1 MRSQTRVIWVSIA
14 SDTAIAATKFIAA
27 GVTGSSAMLAEGMH
41 SIVDV
46 CDVLLLLLGRHRAMR
61 PPDDSHPLGHGKDL
75 YFWTLI
81 VAILFFALGGG
92 MSVYEGLAHIAHP
105 DPMARA
111 GWNYVV
117 LGVASVFVLFSFT
130 VTMREFRTRLRG
142 RGVWRTLVETKDPT
156 LATLVLSD
164 AADVVGIAIAF
175 VGVGLSHWLHRPW
188 IDGAGSIGIGLLL
201 SAVAIFLI
209 VQSEGLLIGERAAPE
224 VARRVRAA
232 AAEVGGI
239 VDVERLLTLQFG
251 PGIVLVGMDVIF
263 DPRLHGVDIAVTIDR
278 LEERI
283 RRDSPEVRYVYV
295 EAQAVTR
302 VAEQSR

>member
-1 MRSQTRVIWVSIA
+1 MRSQTGVIWVSIA
-14 SDTAIAATKFIAA
+14 SDAAIAATKFIAA
-27 GVTGSSAMLAEGMH
+27 AVTGSSAMLAEAMH
-41 SIVDV
+41 SVVDV
-46 CDVLLLLLGRHRAMR
+46 CDVLLLVLGRHRAAR
-61 PPDDSHPLGHGKDL
+61 PPDESHPLGHGKDL

-92 MSVYEGLAHIAHP
+92 MSIYEGLQHLGHA
-105 DPMARA
+105 DPMAHT

-117 LGVASVFVLFSFT
+117 LGVASVFVLFSFSVT
-130 VTMREFRTRLRG
+130 VREFRTRLRG

-175 VGVGLSHWLHRPW
+175 VGVGLAHWLRLPW
-188 IDGAGSIGIGLLL
+188 LDGAASIGVGILL
-201 SAVAIFLI
+201 SAIAIFLI

-224 VARRVRAA
+224 VARRVRRA
-232 AAEVGGI
+232 AAEIGGI
-239 VDVERLLTLQFG
+239 LDVEHLLTLQFG

-263 DPRLHGVDIAVTIDR
+263 DPGLHGPEVAATIDR

-295 EAQAVTR
+295 EAQAITR
-302 VAEQSR
+302 VTEQEP

>member
-1 MRSQTRVIWVSIA
+1 MRQTGVIWVSIA
-14 SDTAIAATKFIAA
+14 SDAAIAATKFIAA
-27 GVTGSSAMLAEGMH
+27 IVTGSSAMLAEAMH
-41 SIVDV
+41 SVVDV
-46 CDVLLLLLGRHRAMR
+46 CDVLLLLYGRRRAAR
-61 PPDDSHPLGHGKDL
+61 PPDESHPLGHGKDL

-92 MSVYEGLAHIAHP
+92 MSIYEGLQHLGRP
-105 DPMARA
+105 EPMARA
-111 GWNYVV
+111 GWNYAV
-117 LGVASVFVLFSFT
+117 LAIAAVFVLVSFVVT
-130 VTMREFRTRLRG
+130 VREFRTRLRG
-142 RGVWRTLVETKDPT
+142 RGVWQTLVETKDPT

-175 VGVGLSHWLHRPW
+175 VGVGLAHWLGRPW
-188 IDGAGSIGIGLLL
+188 IDGAASIGVGVLL

-224 VARRVRAA
+224 VGRRVREAA
-232 AAEVGGI
+232 VQIGGI

-263 DPRLHGVDIAVTIDR
+263 DPRLHGVEIAATIDR

-283 RRDSPEVRYVYV
+283 RRENPDVRYVYV
-295 EAQAVTR
+295 EAQVVTR
-302 VAEQSR
+302 VAEQGS

>member
-1 MRSQTRVIWVSIA
+1 MRGQTGVIWVSIA
-14 SDTAIAATKFIAA
+14 SDAAIAATKFIAA
-27 GVTGSSAMLAEGMH
+27 AVTGSSAMLAEGMH
-41 SIVDV
+41 SVVDV
-46 CDVLLLLLGRHRAMR
+46 CDVLLLLFGRHRAAR
-61 PPDDSHPLGHGKDL
+61 PPDESHPLGHGKDL

-92 MSVYEGLAHIAHP
+92 MSIYEGLLHLSHP
-105 DPMARA
+105 DAMARP

-117 LGVASVFVLFSFT
+117 LGVASVFVLFSFVVT
-130 VTMREFRTRLRG
+130 VREFRTRLHG

-175 VGVGLSHWLHRPW
+175 VGVALAHWLRLPW
-188 IDGAGSIGIGLLL
+188 IDGAASIGVGVLL
-201 SAVAIFLI
+201 SAIAIFLI

-224 VARRVRAA
+224 VAKRVRAA
-232 AAEVGGI
+232 AAQIGGI
-239 VDVERLLTLQFG
+239 VDVERLITLQFG

-263 DPRLHGVDIAVTIDR
+263 DPRLHGLDVATTIDR

-283 RRDSPEVRYVYV
+283 RRENPDVRYVYV
-295 EAQAVTR
+295 EAQVVTR
-302 VAEQSR
+302 VAEQQR